1 MNYVDETVSPPK
13 SWVLTVAVVAPL
25 RFEIGARAQ

>member
-13 SWVLTVAVVAPL
+13 SWVVTVSVVSPL
-25 RFEIGARAQ
+25 RFEIGTRAQ